1 MIAKEEVAYLQAI
14 FVKNA
19 GALTTSSVF
28 YINYYKYSV
37 TIKLKTTEIM
47 YIPIKVKMSLC
58 T

>member
-1 MIAKEEVAYLQAI
+1 MIAKEVVTYLQAV
-14 FVKNA
+14 FVKSV
-19 GALTTSSVF
+19 GTITVSSVF

-37 TIKLKTTEIM
+37 TIKFKTTEIM